1 MGETSITMRGRR
13 GFELHTRAM
22 AQPWGT
28 PRGGFSPAGGAGA
41 GTTDLGP
48 RPPREQSQA
57 GYLCMDIAFYFN
69 IFFSIIVD
77 I

>member
-13 GFELHTRAM
+13 GFELHTRVM

-28 PRGGFSPAGGAGA
+28 PGGGFSPAGGAGV

-48 RPPREQSQA
+48 RPPVSSPRLVTFAWTS
-57 GYLCMDIAFYFN
+57 LFILL
-69 IFFSIIVD
+69 FFFRL
-77 I
+77 